1 MVFINSVFAILLV
14 LSPLLLIVG
23 IHVIP
28 PYIMET
34 RKQKRDQARLEAWN
48 RRIEERARA
57 AMEYDV
63 PRPDGEHWPDSWK
76 KKYM

>member
-1 MVFINSVFAILLV
+1 MVFINSVFGILLV

-23 IHVIP
+23 VHVIP
-28 PYIMET
+28 PIIMET
-34 RKQKRDQARLEAWN
+34 RKQKRDQARREAWK
-48 RRIEERARA
+48 RRIDERVRA
-57 AMEYDV
+57 ELEHDV